1 MKSRRAR
8 RVGECSN
15 GRAWAVTVAGSD
27 AIVAANREECVGLEV
42 AEDVAECAKSDMD
55 YYKTTTRKKR

>member
-1 MKSRRAR
+1 M
-8 RVGECSN
+8 
-15 GRAWAVTVAGSD
+15 TVAGSD